1 MSKSKLLAVLAAT
14 SLVALTACGSDD
26 TAPVADTTPATAPA
40 ETDPMETPA
49 DTVAQ
54 AGTVVEVASANGS
67 FATLVAAVQAA
78 GLSETLS
85 SEGPFTVFAPSDAA
99 FAALPEGL
107 VEKLLLPEN
116 KDVLVQILTYHVL
129 GQKVLAAD
137 VTAGAVATV
146 EGSELTITTENGV
159 KVNDATVVGTD
170 VLASNGVIHVIDKVL
185 LPAGLDIS
193 AL

>member
-14 SLVALTACGSDD
+14 SLVALTACGAD
-26 TAPVADTTPATAPA
+26 TAPVADTTPPTAPA
-40 ETDPMETPA
+40 ETTPTETPA
-49 DTVAQ
+49 DTIAQ
-54 AGTVVEVASANGS
+54 PGTIVEVAAANGS

-78 GLSETLS
+78 GLVETLS

-116 KDVLVQILTYHVL
+116 KDVLVRILTYHVL

-137 VTAGAVATV
+137 VTAAAVATV